1 MKLDFQDIFTGKAE
15 TDRINREY
23 ARSLR
28 KDAAKDKL
36 KQDFV
41 MDLSR
46 QVFIDGPE
54 KARRETTMANL
65 QGEDLRKSLRE
76 VNMKQKQS
84 IFEQNYA
91 YSEIIANAPTLEEGA
106 EKVAKDIFNQTE
118 IGQILMSN
126 DFGKGATVP
135 EYQFEDYKL
144 KEKEIL
150 SDLTKEILENYESF
164 TKLGSPQEFALRSGQ
179 RNIDIYNLGSKV
191 AGLKG
196 DKMTLFGNVL
206 GGTDAKIAELNG
218 LRLQV
223 EQQMENDYKIVERG
237 LTNNN
242 KFINSKNYQDLAKEI
257 QTGFAMDNKNK
268 TNIKEFRN
276 DFMKNENLR
285 AAVFSLPRGMLKGSD
300 NIGFLRRQVSSVF
313 GSDVDTFK
321 LTANKENFK
330 IYDTVIDQVTNTVT
344 RSKEPVPNGQYTLE
358 NVFFNDLLPIAEA
371 IQYEH
376 LRAGGGQRS
385 AEEYLN
391 LAFQTL
397 AKAEYIEQDND
408 GNIVYQRPLNM
419 NRQIVGIDL
428 LPKEERSKLLVDK
441 LYTQGLIS
449 ISKNADRPVD
459 SFISSNLTA
468 MQDKID
474 ETITNPESSEEER
487 KKANEDQDDINNS
500 QGSVR
505 AAGTLSIKQ
514 LIRPSDE
521 TTIGQEIDIDGNGFV
536 VKAGQVSY
544 EEALELYD
552 RKIIND
558 YNSQTAEQA
567 FVAEDDELAEFIVEV
582 YLPNATSIEKSD
594 FKNNLRTRQR
604 IRFKLDSENYEDTAT
619 PAKLERDRTIMERV
633 SDEIISLQNT
643 QGTRGKDK
651 VAEVIGSGFEAIGTG
666 VRAAGEVIG
675 TGVRAAGE
683 VISETGREARINR
696 IEQQMRSI
704 QRSIDSGT
712 LSNKRVR
719 EQQENLQSLE
729 QQLEQLKL
737 N

>member
-1 MKLDFQDIFTGKAE
+1 MKLDFQDIFTGKEE

-23 ARSLR
+23 ARGLER
-28 KDAAKDKL
+28 DAAKDKL

-41 MDLSR
+41 VDLSR

-65 QGEDLRKSLRE
+65 QGEDLKKSLRE
-76 VNMKQKQS
+76 VNMQQKQS

-106 EKVAKDIFNQTE
+106 EKVAKDIFNQTP
-118 IGQILMSN
+118 IGQILMNN

-135 EYQFEDYKL
+135 NYQIKAYKL

-150 SDLTKEILENYESF
+150 SDLTKEILENYEGF
-164 TKLGSPQEFALRSGQ
+164 TKLGNPQEFALSSGQ
-179 RNIDIYNLGSKV
+179 RNLDIYNLGSKV

-242 KFINSKNYQDLAKEI
+242 KFIDSKNYQDLAKEI
-257 QTGFAMDNKNK
+257 QTPFVMSENK
-268 TNIKEFRN
+268 TDIKAF
-276 DFMKNENLR
+276 KNSFDKDENLR

-419 NRQIVGIDL
+419 SQQIVGIDV

-505 AAGTLSIKQ
+505 ASGTLSIKQ

-552 RKIIND
+552 RKLIND

-567 FVAEDDELAEFIVEV
+567 FVAEDDELAEFIAEV
-582 YLPNATSIEKSD
+582 YLPNATTIEKND
-594 FKNNLRTRQR
+594 FKNNLKTRQR
-604 IRFKLDSENYEDTAT
+604 IRFKLDSENYLDTT
-619 PAKLERDRTIMERV
+619 PPAKLERDRTIMERV
-633 SDEIISLQNT
+633 GDEIINLQNT

-651 VAEVIGSGFEAIGTG
+651 VAEAIGSGF
-666 VRAAGEVIG
+666 RAVGQF
-675 TGVRAAGE
+675 
-683 VISETGREARINR
+683 ISETGREANINR

-704 QRSIDSGT
+704 QRNIDSGT
-712 LSNKRVR
+712 LSNKRIR

>member
-1 MKLDFQDIFTGKAE
+1 MKLDFQDIFTGKEE

-23 ARSLR
+23 ARGLAR
-28 KDAAKDKL
+28 DAAKDKL

-106 EKVAKDIFNQTE
+106 EKVAKDIFNQTP
-118 IGQILMSN
+118 IGQILMNN

-135 EYQFEDYKL
+135 DYQIKAYKL

-150 SDLTKEILENYESF
+150 SDLTKEILENYEGF
-164 TKLGSPQEFALRSGQ
+164 TKLGSPEEFALRSGQ

-242 KFINSKNYQDLAKEI
+242 KFIDSKNYQDLAKEI
-257 QTGFAMDNKNK
+257 QTPFVMSENK
-268 TNIKEFRN
+268 TDIKAFKK
-276 DFMKNENLR
+276 DFKENENLR

-300 NIGFLRRQVSSVF
+300 NIGFVRRQVSSVF

-358 NVFFNDLLPIAEA
+358 DVFFNDLLPIAEA

-376 LRAGGGQRS
+376 LRAGGGKRS
-385 AEEYLN
+385 AQEYLN

-419 NRQIVGIDL
+419 NQQIVGIDV

-505 AAGTLSIKQ
+505 ASGTLSVKQ

-521 TTIGQEIDIDGNGFV
+521 TTVGQEIDIDGNGFV
-536 VKAGQVSY
+536 VKAGQLSY

-552 RKIIND
+552 RKLIND

-567 FVAEDDELAEFIVEV
+567 FVAEDDELAEFIAEV
-582 YLPNATSIEKSD
+582 YLPNATSIEKND
-594 FKNNLRTRQR
+594 FKNNLKTRQR
-604 IRFKLDSENYEDTAT
+604 IRFKLDSENYLDTT
-619 PAKLERDRTIMERV
+619 PPAKLERDRTIMERV

-651 VAEVIGSGFEAIGTG
+651 VAEAIGTGVRVAGEAIGTG
-666 VRAAGEVIG
+666 VRAAGEAISDV
-675 TGVRAAGE
+675 GE
-683 VISETGREARINR
+683 FISETGKEARINR
-696 IEQQMRSI
+696 IEQQMQSI

-712 LSNKRVR
+712 LSNKRIR

>member
-23 ARSLR
+23 ARGLAR
-28 KDAAKDKL
+28 DAAKDKL

-65 QGEDLRKSLRE
+65 QGEDLKKSLRE

-106 EKVAKDIFNQTE
+106 EKVAKDIFNQTP
-118 IGQILMSN
+118 IGQILMNN

-135 EYQFEDYKL
+135 DYQIKAYKL

-150 SDLTKEILENYESF
+150 SDLTKEILENYEGF
-164 TKLGSPQEFALRSGQ
+164 TKLGNPEEFALRSGQ

-242 KFINSKNYQDLAKEI
+242 KFIDSKNYQDLAKEI
-257 QTGFAMDNKNK
+257 QTPFVMSENK
-268 TNIKEFRN
+268 TDIKAF
-276 DFMKNENLR
+276 KNSFDKDENLR

-300 NIGFLRRQVSSVF
+300 NIGFLRRQASSVF

-376 LRAGGGQRS
+376 LRAGGGKRS
-385 AEEYLN
+385 AQEYLN

-419 NRQIVGIDL
+419 NQQIVGIDV

-505 AAGTLSIKQ
+505 ASGTLSVKQ

-536 VKAGQVSY
+536 VKAGQLSY

-552 RKIIND
+552 RKLIND

-567 FVAEDDELAEFIVEV
+567 FVAEDDELAEFIAEV
-582 YLPNATSIEKSD
+582 YLPNATTIEKND
-594 FKNNLRTRQR
+594 FKNNLKTRQR
-604 IRFKLDSENYEDTAT
+604 IKFKLDSEDYLDTT
-619 PAKLERDRTIMERV
+619 PPAKLERDRTIMERV

-643 QGTRGKDK
+643 QGTRGRDK
-651 VAEVIGSGFEAIGTG
+651 VAEAIGSGF
-666 VRAAGEVIG
+666 RAVGQFISDVDK
-675 TGVRAAGE
+675 RA
-683 VISETGREARINR
+683 SINR
-696 IEQQMRSI
+696 IEQQMQSI

>member
-1 MKLDFQDIFTGKAE
+1 MKLDFQDIFTGKEE

-23 ARSLR
+23 ARGLAR
-28 KDAAKDKL
+28 DAAKDKL

-41 MDLSR
+41 VDLSR

-65 QGEDLRKSLRE
+65 QGEDLKKSLRE
-76 VNMKQKQS
+76 VNMQQKQS

-135 EYQFEDYKL
+135 EYELGDYKL

-150 SDLTKEILENYESF
+150 SDLTKEILENYEGF
-164 TKLGSPQEFALRSGQ
+164 TKLGNPQEFALRSGQ

-257 QTGFAMDNKNK
+257 QTPFVMSENK
-268 TNIKEFRN
+268 TDIKAFKDSFDE
-276 DFMKNENLR
+276 DENLR
-285 AAVFSLPRGMLKGSD
+285 AAVFSLPRGMLKGND
-300 NIGFLRRQVSSVF
+300 NPGLIERIGSAVPLF

-385 AEEYLN
+385 AQEYLN

-505 AAGTLSIKQ
+505 ASGTLSVKQ

-552 RKIIND
+552 RKLIND

-567 FVAEDDELAEFIVEV
+567 FVAEDDELAEFIAEV
-582 YLPNATSIEKSD
+582 YLPNATTIEKND
-594 FKNNLRTRQR
+594 FKNNLKTRQR
-604 IRFKLDSENYEDTAT
+604 MKFKLDSENYLDTT
-619 PAKLERDRTIMERV
+619 PPAKLERDRTIMERV
-633 SDEIISLQNT
+633 GDEIINLQNT

-651 VAEVIGSGFEAIGTG
+651 IAEAIGSGF
-666 VRAAGEVIG
+666 RAVGEF
-675 TGVRAAGE
+675 
-683 VISETGREARINR
+683 ISETGREARINR
-696 IEQQMRSI
+696 IEQQMQSI

>member
-1 MKLDFQDIFTGKAE
+1 
-15 TDRINREY
+15 
-23 ARSLR
+23 
-28 KDAAKDKL
+28 
-36 KQDFV
+36 
-41 MDLSR
+41 
-46 QVFIDGPE
+46 
-54 KARRETTMANL
+54 
-65 QGEDLRKSLRE
+65 
-76 VNMKQKQS
+76 
-84 IFEQNYA
+84 
-91 YSEIIANAPTLEEGA
+91 
-106 EKVAKDIFNQTE
+106 
-118 IGQILMSN
+118 
-126 DFGKGATVP
+126 
-135 EYQFEDYKL
+135 
-144 KEKEIL
+144 
-150 SDLTKEILENYESF
+150 
-164 TKLGSPQEFALRSGQ
+164 
-179 RNIDIYNLGSKV
+179 
-191 AGLKG
+191 
-196 DKMTLFGNVL
+196 
-206 GGTDAKIAELNG
+206 
-218 LRLQV
+218 
-223 EQQMENDYKIVERG
+223 MENDYKIVERG

-268 TNIKEFRN
+268 TDIKAFKK
-276 DFMKNENLR
+276 DFDKDENLR

-300 NIGFLRRQVSSVF
+300 NIGFLKRQVSSVF

-419 NRQIVGIDL
+419 NRQIVGIDV

-474 ETITNPESSEEER
+474 ETITNQESSEEER

-552 RKIIND
+552 RKLIND

-567 FVAEDDELAEFIVEV
+567 FVAEDDELAEFIAEV
-582 YLPNATSIEKSD
+582 YLPNATTIEKND
-594 FKNNLRTRQR
+594 FKNNLKTRQR
-604 IRFKLDSENYEDTAT
+604 IRFKLDSENYLDTT
-619 PAKLERDRTIMERV
+619 PPAKLERDRTIMERV
-633 SDEIISLQNT
+633 GDEIINLQNT

-651 VAEVIGSGFEAIGTG
+651 VAEVIGSGF
-666 VRAAGEVIG
+666 RAVGEF
-675 TGVRAAGE
+675 
-683 VISETGREARINR
+683 ISETGREARINR

>member
-1 MKLDFQDIFTGKAE
+1 MKLDFQDIFTGKEE
-15 TDRINREY
+15 TDKINREY
-23 ARSLR
+23 ARGLA

-41 MDLSR
+41 VDLSR

-54 KARRETTMANL
+54 KARREATMANL
-65 QGEDLRKSLRE
+65 QGEDLRKGLRE
-76 VNMKQKQS
+76 VNMQQKQS

-91 YSEIIANAPTLEEGA
+91 YSEIIANASTLEEGA
-106 EKVAKDIFNQTE
+106 EKVAKDIFNQTP
-118 IGQILMSN
+118 IGQILMNN

-135 EYQFEDYKL
+135 DYQIKAYKL

-150 SDLTKEILENYESF
+150 NDLTKEILENYESF
-164 TKLGSPQEFALRSGQ
+164 TKLGNPEEFALSSGQ

-223 EQQMENDYKIVERG
+223 EQQMKDDYKIVERG

-242 KFINSKNYQDLAKEI
+242 KFIDSKNYQDLAKEI
-257 QTGFAMDNKNK
+257 QTPFVMSENK
-268 TNIKEFRN
+268 TDIKAFKD

-285 AAVFSLPRGMLKGSD
+285 VAVFSLPRGMLKGND
-300 NIGFLRRQVSSVF
+300 NPGLIERIGSSIPIF

-344 RSKEPVPNGQYTLE
+344 RSKEPVPNNQYTLE
-358 NVFFNDLLPIAEA
+358 EVFFSDLLPIAEA

-385 AEEYLN
+385 SQEYLN

-408 GNIVYQRPLNM
+408 GNITYQRPLNM
-419 NRQIVGIDL
+419 NQQIVGIDV

-449 ISKNADRPVD
+449 MSKNADRPVD

-474 ETITNPESSEEER
+474 DTITNPESSEEER

-505 AAGTLSIKQ
+505 ASGTLSVKQ

-521 TTIGQEIDIDGNGFV
+521 TTISQEIDIDGNGFI
-536 VKAGQVSY
+536 VKAGQLSY

-552 RKIIND
+552 RKLIND

-567 FVAEDDELAEFIVEV
+567 FVAEDDELAQFIAEV
-582 YLPNATSIEKSD
+582 YLPNATTIEKND

-604 IRFKLDSENYEDTAT
+604 IKFKLDSENYKDTAT
-619 PAKLERDRTIMERV
+619 PARLERDRTIMERV

-643 QGTRGKDK
+643 QGTRGRDK
-651 VAEVIGSGFEAIGTG
+651 IAEAIGSGFRAVGGAIGTG
-666 VRAAGEVIG
+666 VRAV
-675 TGVRAAGE
+675 GE
-683 VISETGREARINR
+683 VISDADKRASINR
-696 IEQQMRSI
+696 IEQQMQSI
-704 QRSIDSGT
+704 QRSIDSGR
-712 LSNKRVR
+712 LSNKRIR
-719 EQQENLQSLE
+719 EQQKNLQSLE

>member
-23 ARSLR
+23 ARGLAR
-28 KDAAKDKL
+28 DAAKDKL

-76 VNMKQKQS
+76 ANMQQKQS

-150 SDLTKEILENYESF
+150 SDLTKEILENYENF

-268 TNIKEFRN
+268 TDIKAFKK
-276 DFMKNENLR
+276 DFDKDENLR

-300 NIGFLRRQVSSVF
+300 NIGFLKRQVSSVF

-419 NRQIVGIDL
+419 NRQIVGIDV

-552 RKIIND
+552 RKLIND

-567 FVAEDDELAEFIVEV
+567 FVAEDDELAEFIAEV
-582 YLPNATSIEKSD
+582 YLPNATTIEKND
-594 FKNNLRTRQR
+594 FKNNLKTRQR
-604 IRFKLDSENYEDTAT
+604 IRFKLDSENYLDTT
-619 PAKLERDRTIMERV
+619 PPAKLERDRTIMERV
-633 SDEIISLQNT
+633 GDEIINLQNT

-651 VAEVIGSGFEAIGTG
+651 VAEVIGSGF
-666 VRAAGEVIG
+666 RAVGEF
-675 TGVRAAGE
+675 
-683 VISETGREARINR
+683 ISETGREARINR